1 MLENMKSEEIERR
14 FREFATQAASFTR
27 QTIGFSVLG
36 QKDKMSLAGSN
47 LEIARTIFGKW
58 CIEIFVILY
67 EQGPIGFEKLRKDL
81 GSISPR
87 VLSGKL
93 KMMEGQALVQ
103 RTLVDSRPPSARYS
117 LTEKGLTV
125 ARLGEPVFL
134 FLGSM

>member
-1 MLENMKSEEIERR
+1 MTTEELDKR

-27 QTIGFSVLG
+27 QAIGISDLTERH
-36 QKDKMSLAGSN
+36 KSTLAESN
-47 LEIARTIFGKW
+47 LETAKTIFGKW

-67 EQGPIGFEKLRKDL
+67 SLGPIGFENLRKNV
-81 GSISPR
+81 GSITAR

-93 KMMEGQALVQ
+93 KMMESQGLVH
-103 RTLVDSRPPSARYS
+103 RTLVDSRPPSALYS

-134 FLGSM
+134 FLSLK

>member
-1 MLENMKSEEIERR
+1 MDENELDRK
-14 FREFATQAASFTR
+14 FQEFAAESARFTR
-27 QTIGFSVLG
+27 QLIGSSVPG
-36 QKDKMSLAGSN
+36 EDDKSKLPESN

-67 EQGPIGFEKLRKDL
+67 EHGPIGFEKLRRDL

-93 KMMEGQALVQ
+93 KMMESQSLVQ
-103 RTLVDSRPPSARYS
+103 RTLIDSRPPGARYS
-117 LTEKGLTV
+117 LTKKGLTV

-134 FLGSM
+134 FLSSK

>member
-1 MLENMKSEEIERR
+1 MDSQELERR
-14 FREFATQAASFTR
+14 FREFANQAASFTR
-27 QTIGFSVLG
+27 QTIGSTVPG
-36 QKDKMSLAGSN
+36 QKDRTTLAGSN
-47 LEIARTIFGKW
+47 LEIARTVFGKW

-93 KMMEGQALVQ
+93 KMMESQALVQ
-103 RTLVDSRPPSARYS
+103 RTLVDSRPPGARYS

-134 FLGSM
+134 FLSSK